1 SASSLKKLK
10 RALAENLS
18 MVEKLP
24 PPLGSNSIGKYLQEK
39 SNNLTIDKSAL
50 FSEKKDLHRLR
61 LRIWNEAEVLSS
73 KLRSDCLVLPWSTY
87 NNISEKV
94 LQSKKLSFW
103 LPPILNSK
111 QFNEVYNSLKKLRQG
126 HFLCFGW
133 EAFKLAKLLPD
144 LHFELD
150 WCFNISN
157 LNALAY
163 VRKQG
168 LDAVLSKEWKEE
180 DIPDNLSA
188 YRASAAWNPLV
199 SYTRF
204 YGAVHV
210 DQIITNSHKDNFFVV
225 QLGNGVTAMFL
236 QDNPAMLP
244 KINAPLQLDIAISPK
259 ENPIQAAE
267 RLNRII
273 ERFK

>member
-1 SASSLKKLK
+1 MNIISLID
-10 RALAENLS
+10 ENIT
-18 MVEKLP
+18 P
-24 PPLGSNSIGKYLQEK
+24 
-39 SNNLTIDKSAL
+39 TIQ
-50 FSEKKDLHRLR
+50 
-61 LRIWNEAEVLSS
+61 
-73 KLRSDCLVLPWSTY
+73 Y
-87 NNISEKV
+87 
-94 LQSKKLSFW
+94 
-103 LPPILNSK
+103 
-111 QFNEVYNSLKKLRQG
+111 
-126 HFLCFGW
+126 
-133 EAFKLAKLLPD
+133 FKLAKLLPD

-204 YGAVHV
+204 YGAVHA